1 MRSRNI
7 KDDIITT
14 LIEEKIDSQT
24 IIHMSEEELTKF
36 VPLYGD
42 RKVIIAFSRDR
53 KNTSCE
59 KKKKT
64 KTSLMKKLRAKV
76 NALKGGASYS
86 SGDEDEDEKDVRS
99 SFLSKKLKGNKNAE
113 KKKRLVDLSCFHHDG
128 EAYHQIRGNKGGGPK
143 SLKWKNLIRWGKC

>member
-1 MRSRNI
+1 MNNMSEPDLYDFMRSRNI
-7 KDDIITT
+7 KDDIIRT

-42 RKVIIAFSRDR
+42 RKAIIAFSRDR
-53 KNTSCE
+53 KDTSCE

-76 NALKGGASYS
+76 NAIKGGASYS

-99 SFLSKKLKGNKNAE
+99 SLSKKLKGNKNAE

-128 EAYHQIRGNKGGGPK
+128 DAYHPDTRKQG
-143 SLKWKNLIRWGKC
+143 RWP